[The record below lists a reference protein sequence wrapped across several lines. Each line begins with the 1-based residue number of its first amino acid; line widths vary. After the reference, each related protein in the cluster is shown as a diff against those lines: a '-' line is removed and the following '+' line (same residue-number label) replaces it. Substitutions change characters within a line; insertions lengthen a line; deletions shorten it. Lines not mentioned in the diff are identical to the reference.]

1 MITKYC
7 PNCGK
12 MFETT
17 SGVKKFC
24 GTDCQKIFESKIK
37 YKNVKDAVICKEC
50 GMMGESLLKHI
61 VAKHSSIEEYC
72 QKHNCTKD
80 DLISETGHQK
90 LSNAQKKIIN
100 EGHGHQ
106 FTSDRNP
113 SKSDDCKSGRN
124 SPYSMNFRGYDGLT
138 EQEKKDKINE
148 LYNKKIKSMNENCN
162 NPLKKEY
169 YIKRGYTE
177 DEATNAIKERQST
190 FTLEKCIEKYGEDE
204 GLKRWQERQKKW
216 MNTLNSKSE
225 EEKIRINKAKAMGLS
240 FSKGYSKISQELF
253 WKLYNILSK
262 NYKNIYFATLGIN
275 GDYVESN
282 NEYIVENK
290 LHHYFLDFYVEDNNK
305 VIEFDGD
312 YWHGDGRG
320 NKERDNNRES
330 ELKELGFIIKRVK
343 ERDYKTNPDK
353 VIKECIEFINL

>member
-1 MITKYC
+1 MEIKMITKYC

-24 GTDCQKIFESKIK
+24 GTDCQRIFESKIK
-37 YKNVKDAVICKEC
+37 YKNVKDSVICKEC

-72 QKHNCTKD
+72 QKHNCSKD
-80 DLISETGHQK
+80 DLISKTGHQK

-100 EGHGHQ
+100 EGRGHQ

-124 SPYSMNFRGYDGLT
+124 SPYSMNFRRYDGLT
-138 EQEKKDKINE
+138 DQEKKDKINE
-148 LYNKKIKSMNENCN
+148 LYNQKIKSMNKKCN

-204 GLKRWQERQKKW
+204 GKQIYANRQEKWQKNFKK
-216 MNTLNSKSE
+216 NN
-225 EEKIRINKAKAMGLS
+225 
-240 FSKGYSKISQELF
+240 YSAISQELF
-253 WKLYNILSK
+253 WKIYEEIQNKFGIIRFATINPTTQENMNDNK
-262 NYKNIYFATLGIN
+262 NYEEII
-275 GDYVESN
+275 
-282 NEYIVENK
+282 K
-290 LHHYFLDFYVEDNNK
+290 LSETAIKPDFYIPSLNK
-305 VIEFDGD
+305 IIEFDGD
-312 YWHGDGRG
+312 YWHGIERG
-320 NKERDNNRES
+320 NKLRDKERDDM
-330 ELKELGFIIKRVK
+330 IKNFGYSIYHVK

-353 VIKECIEFINL
+353 VIKECIEFIKL